1 MAKVRAISRGY
12 VGLVLREAGD
22 VFEWPEGQKLGS
34 WVKPFKADLG
44 EAVAVQ
50 DADEGKG
57 KKGKAKGK
65 AETVEAPTAAPFAD
79 APEPEIAKGNGVE
92 EALGGPA
99 PDWLPPSETGDI

>member
-34 WVKPFKADLG
+34 WVKPFKGELG
-44 EAVAVQ
+44 EVAAVQ
-50 DADEGKG
+50 DADEGKS
-57 KKGKAKGK
+57 KKGKGKGK
-65 AETVEAPTAAPFAD
+65 AETVEAPTPTPFAD

>member
-1 MAKVRAISRGY
+1 MAKVRAISSGY

-34 WVKPFKADLG
+34 WVSPAKG
-44 EAVAVQ
+44 EAGEVAAVQ
-50 DADEGKG
+50 DADDGKA
-57 KKGKAKGK
+57 KKGGRKGK